1 VSGDWRNNGGT
12 FNHSSEVEFDGGD
25 GQKISGSAFCN
36 VTFGGT
42 GTKYLGGIIN
52 VSGWL
57 KIDSLATFDVGPED
71 DDAYYN
77 ITVGSH
83 WYNNIMSPD
92 VNWIGAIVKLV
103 LSLLLGATIGMER
116 RRKGQIAGLR
126 TFALISMGATLAM
139 LISIYIPQEYMGL
152 KNGDPGR
159 IAAQVVSGV
168 GFLGAGAII
177 QMKGSVRGLTTAAG
191 IWMTAC
197 IGLAVGAGMY
207 LISIIT
213 TLLIIFILVNI
224 ERIEQRHNF
233 LWESKI
239 IRVKMHGILDDIQ
252 PLRDTINSNDI
263 HISDEFMKFDY
274 ENEFTIVNFMVRS
287 NTHVNVPSLFK
298 EIKRLGDPISI
309 TITNEMNM

>member
-1 VSGDWRNNGGT
+1 MLQDIYNS
-12 FNHSSEVEFDGGD
+12 
-25 GQKISGSAFCN
+25 
-36 VTFGGT
+36 
-42 GTKYLGGIIN
+42 II
-52 VSGWL
+52 
-57 KIDSLATFDVGPED
+57 
-71 DDAYYN
+71 
-77 ITVGSH
+77 
-83 WYNNIMSPD
+83 SPD
-92 VNWIGAIVKLV
+92 VNWVGAIVKLV

-191 IWMTAC
+191 IWISAC

-207 LISIIT
+207 LISIIA

-233 LWESKI
+233 LWETKI

-252 PLRDTINSNDI
+252 PLRDIMVANDV
-263 HISDEFMKFDY
+263 HISDEFMKFEYD
-274 ENEFTIVNFMVRS
+274 NQLTIVNFMVRS
-287 NTHVNVPSLFK
+287 KSNVDVPAMFK
-298 EIKRLGDPISI
+298 TIKEQSNAVSI

>member
-1 VSGDWRNNGGT
+1 MMLEN
-12 FNHSSEVEFDGGD
+12 
-25 GQKISGSAFCN
+25 I
-36 VTFGGT
+36 
-42 GTKYLGGIIN
+42 
-52 VSGWL
+52 
-57 KIDSLATFDVGPED
+57 
-71 DDAYYN
+71 YN
-77 ITVGSH
+77 DMI
-83 WYNNIMSPD
+83 SPD
-92 VNWIGAIVKLV
+92 VNLIGAITKLV
-103 LSLLLGATIGMER
+103 LSLVLGATIGIER

-139 LISIYIPQEYMGL
+139 LISIYIPQEYLGL

-207 LISIIT
+207 LISVIT

-239 IRVKMHGILDDIQ
+239 IRVKTHGIFEDIEQ
-252 PLRDTINSNDI
+252 LRELLKINDI

-274 ENEFTIVNFMVRS
+274 EDNETIVNFMVRS
-287 NTHVNVPSLFK
+287 KNDIDVPALFSAIKDQCNAISL
-298 EIKRLGDPISI
+298 

>member
-1 VSGDWRNNGGT
+1 MLQDIYN
-12 FNHSSEVEFDGGD
+12 D
-25 GQKISGSAFCN
+25 
-36 VTFGGT
+36 
-42 GTKYLGGIIN
+42 II
-52 VSGWL
+52 
-57 KIDSLATFDVGPED
+57 
-71 DDAYYN
+71 
-77 ITVGSH
+77 
-83 WYNNIMSPD
+83 SPD
-92 VNWIGAIVKLV
+92 VNLIGAVTKLV
-103 LSLLLGATIGMER
+103 LSLLLGATIGIER

-197 IGLAVGAGMY
+197 IGLAVGSGMY
-207 LISIIT
+207 MISIIA

-224 ERIEQRHNF
+224 ERIELQHNF
-233 LWESKI
+233 MWESKI
-239 IRVKMHGILDDIQ
+239 IRVKVHGIIDNIQ
-252 PLRDTINSNDI
+252 ALRDIIASKDV

-274 ENEFTIVNFMVRS
+274 ENKFTIVNFMVRS
-287 NTHVNVPSLFK
+287 KSDADVLALFK
-298 EIKRLGDPISI
+298 AIQENSNPISI
-309 TITNEMNM
+309 TLTNEMNM

>member
-1 VSGDWRNNGGT
+1 MLESLYND
-12 FNHSSEVEFDGGD
+12 
-25 GQKISGSAFCN
+25 
-36 VTFGGT
+36 
-42 GTKYLGGIIN
+42 II
-52 VSGWL
+52 
-57 KIDSLATFDVGPED
+57 
-71 DDAYYN
+71 
-77 ITVGSH
+77 
-83 WYNNIMSPD
+83 SPD
-92 VNWIGAIVKLV
+92 VNLANAVVKLLLSMTLGAI
-103 LSLLLGATIGMER
+103 IGMER

-139 LISIYIPQEYMGL
+139 LISIYIPQVYLGL

-224 ERIEQRHNF
+224 ERIELRHNF

-239 IRVKMHGILDDIQ
+239 IRVKVHGILHDMQ
-252 PLRDTINSNDI
+252 PLRDILNTNEV
-263 HISDEFMKFDY
+263 HISDEFMKYDY
-274 ENEFTIVNFMVRS
+274 DNQLTIVNFMVRS
-287 NTHVNVPSLFK
+287 KNDVSVPVMFNAIK
-298 EIKRLGDPISI
+298 EKTDAISI

>member
-1 VSGDWRNNGGT
+1 MLESIYND
-12 FNHSSEVEFDGGD
+12 
-25 GQKISGSAFCN
+25 
-36 VTFGGT
+36 
-42 GTKYLGGIIN
+42 II
-52 VSGWL
+52 
-57 KIDSLATFDVGPED
+57 
-71 DDAYYN
+71 
-77 ITVGSH
+77 
-83 WYNNIMSPD
+83 SPD
-92 VNWIGAIVKLV
+92 VNLIGAITKLV
-103 LSLLLGATIGMER
+103 LSLILGASIGIER

-139 LISIYIPQEYMGL
+139 LISIYIPQEYLGL

-207 LISIIT
+207 LISIIA

-224 ERIEQRHNF
+224 ERLEQRHNF
-233 LWESKI
+233 MWESKI
-239 IRVKMHGILDDIQ
+239 IRVKVHGIIQDIQ
-252 PLRDTINSNDI
+252 PLRDIIVGNDV

-274 ENEFTIVNFMVRS
+274 GNQVTIVNFMIRS
-287 NTHVNVPSLFK
+287 KSNVDVPAMFNAIK
-298 EIKRLGDPISI
+298 EHSDPISI
-309 TITNEMNM
+309 TITNEMSM